1 MKTKLKQLKEFDFN
15 ASDVSCSLAVVSE
28 YKKNRVSQYKIKY
41 ASIDDGLS
49 QKLKSMM
56 AAKIQAAG
64 NVEEYS
70 FDCPEPEDD
79 TVRSISSGDTNF
91 NEIFS
96 QLSDLDPE
104 KEKIEEVEELLK
116 SRSYMIVVRDIN
128 GIKIVGYRIL
138 PENWKM
144 KQKKGLIPLLFKDK
158 TFEGLEEDKVFR
170 ISNTIDF
177 YYYDGEL
184 YILSKRNFESG
195 LNFRAGML
203 AKASELYEDL
213 KESKIFVNMDVLER
227 KVGNNLRYFRKMDN
241 IKNLGYYKNEIFLS
255 KFKEINTKRG
265 WNIEINENDEI
276 VITDEKID
284 DILSILQNKR
294 LFSELTD
301 ENFDV
306 ESMKPIN

>member
-1 MKTKLKQLKEFDFN
+1 M
-15 ASDVSCSLAVVSE
+15 
-28 YKKNRVSQYKIKY
+28 
-41 ASIDDGLS
+41 
-49 QKLKSMM
+49 
-56 AAKIQAAG
+56 
-64 NVEEYS
+64 
-70 FDCPEPEDD
+70 
-79 TVRSISSGDTNF
+79 
-91 NEIFS
+91 
-96 QLSDLDPE
+96 
-104 KEKIEEVEELLK
+104 
-116 SRSYMIVVRDIN
+116 
-128 GIKIVGYRIL
+128 
-138 PENWKM
+138 
-144 KQKKGLIPLLFKDK
+144 LLF
-158 TFEGLEEDKVFR
+158 FEGLEEDKVFR

-227 KVGNNLRYFRKMDN
+227 KVGNNLRYLRKMAT